1 MPDGPDS
8 LAAFIERA
16 PARDLSIAVV
26 NRTRPQPI
34 QEMVEETFGERSID
48 VDELDVPDAEADQ
61 VVVLDGDDVVATSPL
76 AVLEDEILQMS
87 KASASGL
94 DPEGEADTQTCS
106 GRSIYRSI
114 VSLDTSPAV
123 PM

>member
-1 MPDGPDS
+1 MPEGPDS
-8 LAAFIERA
+8 LAAFIERG
-16 PARDLSIAVV
+16 PVRDLSIAVG

-34 QEMVEETFGERSID
+34 QEMVEETFGGRSIG
-48 VDELDVPDAEADQ
+48 VDELDVPDAETDQ

-94 DPEGEADTQTCS
+94 DPE
-106 GRSIYRSI
+106 
-114 VSLDTSPAV
+114 AV
-123 PM
+123 HMTGAKASAT